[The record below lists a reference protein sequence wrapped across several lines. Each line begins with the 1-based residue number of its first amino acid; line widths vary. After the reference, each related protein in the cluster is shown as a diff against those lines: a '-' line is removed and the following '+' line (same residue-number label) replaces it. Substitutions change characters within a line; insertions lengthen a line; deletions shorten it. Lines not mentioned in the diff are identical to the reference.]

1 MPAMQG
7 RDNKEVITMLAYGL
21 LAAVSARTCHEWL
34 INPSVGWPTQENFRT
49 WCQNMD
55 SVTGA
60 VLVVAGFIF
69 LFHGFKN
76 HRMLIGF
83 TGATLGA
90 YLGGG
95 VALKMGMPIWMG
107 LALGIM
113 LLGTFSYFF
122 TSWAAAAVGAVCGAM
137 LGASI
142 WLMLP
147 RLDPAYAWSGA
158 MTGAVALGLLC
169 SLIFRMSVIAFTSMQ
184 GAVMLPLGVLG
195 MAYDYH
201 SLRDSLDRSFSSLPY
216 VLPATIIGLAILGC
230 GYQYMCAPAG
240 GAAGGGGKSSGGKSG
255 GESKPKDSS
264 AKKEKAAAKE

>member
-1 MPAMQG
+1 
-7 RDNKEVITMLAYGL
+7 MLAYGS
-21 LAAVSARTCHEWL
+21 LAAVSAQTCHEWL
-34 INPSVGWPTQENFRT
+34 INPSVGWPTQDNFRT

-76 HRMLIGF
+76 HRMLIAL

-107 LALGIM
+107 LAVGLMFLGV
-113 LLGTFSYFF
+113 FSYFF

-169 SLIFRMSVIAFTSMQ
+169 FLIFRMSVIVFTSMQ

-195 MAYDYH
+195 MAYDYQ
-201 SLRDSLDRSFSSLPY
+201 SLRDILDRSFSSLPY

-230 GYQYMCAPAG
+230 GYQYMRAPAG
-240 GAAGGGGKSSGGKSG
+240 GAGGGGGKSSGSKGAS
-255 GESKPKDSS
+255 ESKPKDSS
-264 AKKEKAAAKE
+264 AKKEKATAKE